1 MKRTFVVTMSYE
13 LHPTTPPDAR
23 KLLRAE
29 LVGRK
34 WNDRH
39 KTKLMPSSTVWAERA
54 AEDEE
59 TTDDVHA
66 RCAIELREAV
76 IAVART
82 GRPISVVRAWLHI
95 SGGGGTGLVAPESL
109 DFKV

>member
-1 MKRTFVVTMSYE
+1 MRTFVVTMSYE
-13 LHPTTPPDAR
+13 LHPATPPDAR

-34 WNDRH
+34 WSDRH
-39 KTKLMPSSTVWAERA
+39 KTMLMPSGTVWAQRS
-54 AEDEE
+54 AEDDE

-66 RCAIELREAV
+66 RCVSELRDAA

-82 GRPISVVRAWLHI
+82 GRPIAVVRAWLHI
-95 SGGGGTGLVAPESL
+95 SGGGGMGLATAESL